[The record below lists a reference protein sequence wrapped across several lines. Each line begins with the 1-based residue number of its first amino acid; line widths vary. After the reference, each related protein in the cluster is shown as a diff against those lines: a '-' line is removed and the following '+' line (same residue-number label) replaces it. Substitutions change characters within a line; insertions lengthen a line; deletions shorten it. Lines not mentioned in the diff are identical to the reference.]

1 MMPTPTTPIPEKA
14 LLNSDSNFGG
24 HLKEEVWVVDVAAV
38 TALGDTLR
46 STWQGF
52 LEGITAIGADQKSPR
67 RHFGVV
73 PLALVD
79 GTAPQKGHSAIGHL
93 VKRVLDQLSLVPPDT
108 RIITATT
115 KAGIDNLER
124 RSRGQTAAAGD
135 MLLSTLGRRIAE
147 HLHLAHQGIN
157 ISAACASSTIALG
170 QGAGWIASGQAE
182 AVLVCGADLVTE
194 FVVKGFQ
201 ALKALSPE
209 ACRPFDRYRDG
220 LSLGEGAA
228 AMLLMSPARARRE
241 GCRKLAGIA
250 GWAAAGDAV
259 HMTAPDRHG
268 RGLTRAVRSA
278 VAMAGIAPTAVPVVN
293 AHGTGTRYNDMMEL
307 TAFKRIFRD
316 QPLALYSAKGALGH
330 TLGAAGIIE
339 AALSIIGLAEQI
351 VPPTVGC
358 QAAEALAQAW
368 IQQGPQKVAHDIT
381 ISTNSGFGGINA
393 ALVLTRGALK

>member
-1 MMPTPTTPIPEKA
+1 M
-14 LLNSDSNFGG
+14 
-24 HLKEEVWVVDVAAV
+24 VDVAAV

-46 STWQGF
+46 STWQG
-52 LEGITAIGADQKSPR
+52 LLQGVTAIGPAQER
-67 RHFGVV
+67 GFGAV

-79 GTAPQKGHSAIGHL
+79 GVKPQRGHSAIGHL
-93 VKRVLDQLSLVPPDT
+93 VKRVLDQLSFVPPDT

-124 RSRGQTAAAGD
+124 RSRGQAAAVGD
-135 MLLSTLGRRIAE
+135 MLLSDLGRGIAE
-147 HLHLAHQGIN
+147 YLHLGHGGIN

-170 QGAGWIASGQAE
+170 QGAGWISKGQAE

-201 ALKALSPE
+201 ALKALSLDP
-209 ACRPFDRYRDG
+209 CRPFDRYRGG

-228 AMLLMSPARARRE
+228 TVLLMSPARARRE
-241 GCRKLAGIA
+241 GRQKLAGIA

-278 VAMAGIAPTAVPVVN
+278 MAMAGIAPTAVPVVH

-307 TAFKRIFRD
+307 TAFKHIFGD
-316 QPLALYSAKGALGH
+316 QPLALFSSKGALGH

-339 AALSIIGLAEQI
+339 AALSVIGLAEQT

-358 QAAEALAQAW
+358 QEPEALAQAW
-368 IQQGPQKVAHDIT
+368 IQHKPQKVAYDFA